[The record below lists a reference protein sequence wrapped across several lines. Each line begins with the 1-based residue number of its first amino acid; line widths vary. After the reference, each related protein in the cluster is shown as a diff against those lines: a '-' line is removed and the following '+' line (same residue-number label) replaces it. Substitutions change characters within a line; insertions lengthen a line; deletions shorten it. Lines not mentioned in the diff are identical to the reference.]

1 MLTNFNNEPGI
12 TMKRTMLLLLVCALF
27 GCSKP
32 TDIVFGPEPLKQM
45 AEQGDQFKKLSEEDR
60 MLLVS
65 YVGVS
70 ELGQKFG
77 NRDAKPITGRTV
89 GEVLTDARGWQEMVR
104 AREAEKHKKD
114 AETAALREKVIAEH
128 KAAMEKINQTVT
140 VAVTSKE
147 ILPQNYSISRIY
159 DQLKLTYA
167 VENKS
172 DKPIR
177 QLKGYLSVFD
187 ATGEKVGML
196 MLTFDEVIKA
206 KSTLKT
212 TTGSVWKIQRFDNGF
227 IEKIAD
233 TPFEGMKTTFEIRAI
248 AYVDGEVVKAPEIL

>member
-1 MLTNFNNEPGI
+1 
-12 TMKRTMLLLLVCALF
+12 MKKTVLLLLVCCLF

-45 AEQGDQFKKLSEEDR
+45 AEQGEQFRKLPEAER
-60 MLLVS
+60 ILLVS
-65 YVGVS
+65 YLGIS
-70 ELGQKFG
+70 ELGLK
-77 NRDAKPITGRTV
+77 RHPDAKPISGRTV
-89 GEVLTDARGWQEMVR
+89 GEVLADAHTWSDLVR
-104 AREAEKHKKD
+104 AKNEEQLKKD
-114 AETAALREKVIAEH
+114 EETAALKAKVIVEH
-128 KAAMEKINQTVT
+128 QVAMDKINQTVT
-140 VAVTSKE
+140 VAVTNKE
-147 ILPQNYSISRIY
+147 ILPQDYSISRLY
-159 DQLKLTYA
+159 DQLRLTYA

-196 MLTFDEVIKA
+196 LLTFDEVIKA

-212 TTGSVWKIQRFDNGF
+212 TTGSGWKIQRFDNGA

-233 TPFEGMKTTFEIRAI
+233 TPFDGMKTTFEIKAI
-248 AYVDGEVVKAPEIL
+248 AYVDGEVVKAPDAL